1 MADKLTGAD
10 ITPNYIGDPEQENT
24 KTVVDDNAGTTEEP
38 GKENNTAGTGKKNK
52 STGTDNTGIDYSA
65 IVLDGL
71 EVDEKDLTAREKSN
85 VTGCKNLVPFT
96 ERSEEEVKALN
107 SKGGKKS
114 GETRRK
120 QRDMRAVARAI
131 LEHSMKDDQIQEVL
145 GTATDLLDGDKSVM
159 AVLTARMVQEAG
171 KGNYKAYET
180 IRDTAGFKPKD
191 QVETTV
197 DIMTDADR
205 ALIGKIA
212 SRLEKQA

>member
-1 MADKLTGAD
+1 MSKHGAD
-10 ITPNYIGDPEQENT
+10 ITPNETEKAETVEQNT
-24 KTVVDDNAGTTEEP
+24 ETNIP
-38 GKENNTAGTGKKNK
+38 GTGKK
-52 STGTDNTGIDYSA
+52 STGTDREENSGIDYSA
-65 IVLDGL
+65 IVLEGL
-71 EVDEKDLTAREKSN
+71 EVDDKDLTAREKSN
-85 VTGCKNLVPFT
+85 IAGCKNLVPFT

-180 IRDTAGFKPKD
+180 VRDTAGFKPKD
-191 QVETTV
+191 QIETTV

-205 ALIGKIA
+205 SLLGKIA
-212 SRLEKQA
+212 NRLEKQA

>member
-1 MADKLTGAD
+1 MAEQKHGAD
-10 ITPNYIGDPEQENT
+10 ITPNETEKAETVEQNTEREN
-24 KTVVDDNAGTTEEP
+24 KTTGTN
-38 GKENNTAGTGKKNK
+38 KK
-52 STGTDNTGIDYSA
+52 STGTDREENSGIDYSA
-65 IVLDGL
+65 IVLEGL
-71 EVDEKDLTAREKSN
+71 EVDDKDLTAREKSN
-85 VTGCKNLVPFT
+85 IAGCKNLVPFT

-180 IRDTAGFKPKD
+180 VRDTAGFKPKD
-191 QVETTV
+191 QIETTV

-205 ALIGKIA
+205 SLLGKIA
-212 SRLEKQA
+212 NRLEKQA

>member
-24 KTVVDDNAGTTEEP
+24 KTVVEDNAGTTEGP
-38 GKENNTAGTGKKNK
+38 GKENNTAGT
-52 STGTDNTGIDYSA
+52 DNTGIDYRA
-65 IVLDGL
+65 IVLEGV
-71 EVDEKDLTAREKSN
+71 EVDDKELSGREKSN
-85 VTGCKNLVPFT
+85 IAGCKNLVPFS
-96 ERSEEEVKALN
+96 ERSKEEAKLN
-107 SKGGKKS
+107 GAIGGKKS

-145 GTATDLLDGDKSVM
+145 GTATDLLDDDKSVM

>member
-1 MADKLTGAD
+1 MAEQKHGAD
-10 ITPNYIGDPEQENT
+10 ITPNETVEQNTEREN
-24 KTVVDDNAGTTEEP
+24 KTTGTN
-38 GKENNTAGTGKKNK
+38 KK
-52 STGTDNTGIDYSA
+52 STGTDKEENSGIDYSA
-65 IVLDGL
+65 IVLEGL
-71 EVDEKDLTAREKSN
+71 EVDDKDLTAREKSN
-85 VTGCKNLVPFT
+85 IAGCKNLVPFN
-96 ERSEEEVKALN
+96 ERSKEEAKINGAI
-107 SKGGKKS
+107 GGKKS

-180 IRDTAGFKPKD
+180 VRDTAGFKPKD
-191 QVETTV
+191 QIETTV

-205 ALIGKIA
+205 SLLGKIA
-212 SRLEKQA
+212 NRLEKQA

>member
-1 MADKLTGAD
+1 MAEQKHGAD
-10 ITPNYIGDPEQENT
+10 ITPNETEKAETVEQNT
-24 KTVVDDNAGTTEEP
+24 ETNIP
-38 GKENNTAGTGKKNK
+38 GTGKK
-52 STGTDNTGIDYSA
+52 STGTDREENSGIDYSA
-65 IVLDGL
+65 IVLEGL
-71 EVDEKDLTAREKSN
+71 EVDDKDLTAREKSN
-85 VTGCKNLVPFT
+85 IAGCKNLVPFT